1 MTERQYSLAGWL
13 ALAAA
18 VLTIPMLAAGIA
30 TDVIARKA
38 PELAPLVLLAY
49 ISLAVLQTFCGL
61 YALWRFRTLLNERYD
76 FHRVD
81 ALVTVIVVGV
91 IVLMLLAI
99 TSRVAFLAMGGEARF
114 ALIAIAAI
122 ASVSIPLAIV
132 SIIFGARLLTLG
144 SDLGGY
150 LKPLAILTIAAGV
163 CFATFVLAPVGLVI
177 DAAGNV
183 VLGLIFLRTEA
194 RPAVPEFV

>member
-1 MTERQYSLAGWL
+1 MANSSYSLAGWF

-18 VLTIPMLAAGIA
+18 VLTLPMLAASIA
-30 TDVIARKA
+30 TDVVARKA
-38 PELAPLVLLAY
+38 PELAPVLLLAY
-49 ISLAVLQTFCGL
+49 ITLTLLQTICGL
-61 YALWRFRTLLNERYD
+61 YALVRFRSLLNEQFD

-81 ALVTVIVVGV
+81 SLVTVIVIGV
-91 IVLMLLAI
+91 VLLVLVAI
-99 TSRVAFLAMGGEARF
+99 TSRIAFLVLGGDPRF

-122 ASVSIPLAIV
+122 AAVSIPLAIV

-144 SDLGGY
+144 ADLGGY

-183 VLGLIFLRTEA
+183 VLGLIFLRTET
-194 RPAVPEFV
+194 RSTSPEFV